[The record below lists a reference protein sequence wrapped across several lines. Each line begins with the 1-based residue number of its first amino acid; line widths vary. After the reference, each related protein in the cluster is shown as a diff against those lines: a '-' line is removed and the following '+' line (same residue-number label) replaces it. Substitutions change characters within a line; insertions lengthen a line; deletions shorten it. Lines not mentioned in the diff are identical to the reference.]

1 MSVIP
6 EQFEPAFWSYNIK
19 ALDLERDQE
28 LIITRL
34 LNYGDWDAVRWVHK
48 AYGEAAIRAVV
59 SQPRRGVWLPRV
71 LNFWL
76 KMLGIELSR
85 EKQKRA
91 LMIVG

>member
-1 MSVIP
+1 MNLIP
-6 EQFEPAFWSYNIK
+6 EQFEAALWSYDIR
-19 ALDLERDQE
+19 ALDLGRDKE

-34 LNYGDWDAVRWVHK
+34 LNYGDWDAVRWVNK
-48 AYGEAAIRAVV
+48 TYGEAAIRAVV

-76 KMLGIELSR
+76 KMLGIELSL

-91 LMIVG
+91 LMIIC